1 MVDGHAVPSSLLA
14 VRLYPAVSDFRHPGW
29 YKAATSGGITVSYT
43 TFDLDIA
50 DQVAHLKLKRPEA
63 FNSMTLAFW
72 QEIVDGFEEIAVTP
86 AVRAVVISST
96 GKHFTAGMDLSVFS
110 NVAGNEPKV
119 DRARQNEQLRRN
131 VLEMQ
136 QSFSV
141 IEECRVPV
149 IAAIQGGCIGGG
161 VDMISACDIRLC
173 TKDAWFCIQEIN
185 IGMVADVGTLQRLPY
200 LIPEGL
206 VRELAYTGRRLM
218 ANRALKAG
226 LVNEVYDSQE
236 AMVEAALAMAREIAS
251 KSPLAV
257 TGTKEML
264 NYSRDHSV
272 ADGLNHIATWNA
284 GMLHSDDLMEA
295 LTAQKQKRQPKFAD
309 LLPPRSYVK
318 RRR

>member
-1 MVDGHAVPSSLLA
+1 MP
-14 VRLYPAVSDFRHPGW
+14 
-29 YKAATSGGITVSYT
+29 YT
-43 TFDLDIA
+43 TFDLDLA
-50 DQVAHLKLKRPEA
+50 GPVAQLKLNRPEA

-72 QEIVDGFEEIAVTP
+72 QEMVDGFEEIAATP
-86 AVRAVVISST
+86 EVRAVVISST
-96 GKHFTAGMDLSVFS
+96 GRHFTAGMDLSVFAG
-110 NVAGNEPKV
+110 VAGNEPKV

-136 QSFSV
+136 QSFSA
-141 IEECRVPV
+141 IEEARVPV

-161 VDMISACDIRLC
+161 VDLVSACDIRLC

-206 VRELAYTGRRLM
+206 VRELAYTGRRLT
-218 ANRALKAG
+218 AERALQAG
-226 LVNEVYDSQE
+226 LVNEVFETQE
-236 AMVEAALAMAREIAS
+236 AMVEAAQAMAREIAA

-295 LTAQKQKRQPKFAD
+295 LTAQKQKREPKFAD
-309 LLPPRSYVK
+309 LLPHRGYVK

>member
-14 VRLYPAVSDFRHPGW
+14 AQLYPAASDFRHPGW
-29 YKAATSGGITVSYT
+29 YKAATS
-43 TFDLDIA
+43 DLDIA

-86 AVRAVVISST
+86 AVRAVIISST

-218 ANRALKAG
+218 ADRALKAG
-226 LVNEVYDSQE
+226 LVNEVYDTQE

>member
-1 MVDGHAVPSSLLA
+1 V
-14 VRLYPAVSDFRHPGW
+14 
-29 YKAATSGGITVSYT
+29 TYT
-43 TFDLDIA
+43 TFDLAVSDH
-50 DQVAHLKLKRPEA
+50 VAHLKLKRPEA

-72 QEIVDGFEEIAVTP
+72 QEMVDGFEEIAVTP

-96 GKHFTAGMDLSVFS
+96 GKHFTAGMDLSVFAG
-110 NVAGNEPKV
+110 VAGNEPKV

-136 QSFSV
+136 QSFSA
-141 IEECRVPV
+141 IEEARVPV
-149 IAAIQGGCIGGG
+149 IATIQGGCIGGG
-161 VDMISACDIRLC
+161 VDLISACDIRLC
-173 TKDAWFCIQEIN
+173 TKDAWFCVQEIN

-206 VRELAYTGRRLM
+206 VRELAYTGRRLP
-218 ANRALKAG
+218 AERALKAG
-226 LVNEVYDSQE
+226 LVNEVYDTQE
-236 AMVEAALAMAREIAS
+236 AMVEAALAMAREIAA

-272 ADGLNHIATWNA
+272 ADGLSHIATWNA

-295 LTAQKQKRQPKFAD
+295 LTAQKQKREAKFAD
-309 LLPPRSYVK
+309 LLPPRGYVK

>member
-1 MVDGHAVPSSLLA
+1 M
-14 VRLYPAVSDFRHPGW
+14 
-29 YKAATSGGITVSYT
+29 SYT

-50 DQVAHLKLKRPEA
+50 DQVAHLTLKRPEA

-86 AVRAVVISST
+86 AVRAVIISST

-218 ANRALKAG
+218 ADRALKAG